1 MVFKRLLGK
10 GGIPLEVNT
19 IVQSDPARPG
29 GLLTGEVVLRAPDR
43 AVEVRGINLTFLYNP
58 PQVRKGGGEGAKG
71 DTIDHIHA
79 NGYVTLAKG
88 EERRVPF
95 AHRLRW
101 ETPVSETRGREL
113 GGIDLFVTTG
123 VGIEGSD
130 TQRDFDPVRVTTLP
144 LHEAVLDGFTAAGYE
159 HDRAPVHQ
167 RSVPDVEWHLSLRQI
182 FLLTGPRPLELSFH
196 TNAVGSEIFLRDAD
210 RHHTAWKDKPPALR
224 AVAAHHDVGRVDFAA
239 EARRWAGG
247 LDALG
252 QAHEGASFTDV
263 V

>member
-19 IVQSDPARPG
+19 IVQPEPARPG

-43 AVEVRGINLTFLYNP
+43 EVELKGVDLTFLYNP

-79 NGYVTLAKG
+79 TGAYFTLARG

-95 AHRLRW
+95 EHRLRW
-101 ETPVSETRGREL
+101 ETPVSETRGRGL
-113 GGIDLFVTTG
+113 GGIDLFLNTG
-123 VGIEGSD
+123 VRIEGSE

-144 LHEAVLDGFTAAGYE
+144 LYEAVLDGFTAAGYG
-159 HDRAPVHQ
+159 HDRAPVNQ
-167 RSVPDVEWHLSLRQI
+167 RSIPDVEWHLPLRQT

-210 RHHTAWKDKPPALR
+210 RRHTSWQDKPPALR
-224 AVAAHHDVGRVDFAA
+224 AVAAHHDVGRADFA
-239 EARRWAGG
+239 EETRRWIAG
-247 LDALG
+247 LDALT
-252 QAHEGASFTDV
+252 EGPAV
-263 V
+263 